1 MARIM
6 VAYDGSDGA
15 RRALQRVPVIARD
28 GDVVALVGVEPPI
41 PGGAAKADDPDV
53 GSNAV
58 AAMRAAMDEAVEFLA
73 GKGINAS
80 VVQLNGHV
88 HDEIVQAAEAG
99 DFDLLVVGSR
109 NERGLR
115 RMLLGSTTTKIAQ
128 DAPCDVYIVH

>member
-15 RRALQRVPVIARD
+15 RRALQRVPSIARD

-41 PGGAAKADDPDV
+41 PGGAAMADNPDA
-53 GSNAV
+53 STNAV
-58 AAMRAAMDEAVEFLA
+58 EAMRAAMDEAVEFLA
-73 GKGINAS
+73 GKGIKAS

-88 HDEIVQAAEAG
+88 HDEIIQAAEAG
-99 DFDLLVVGSR
+99 NFDILVVGSR

-115 RMLLGSTTTKIAQ
+115 RMILGSTTSKIAH

>member
-15 RRALQRVPVIARD
+15 HRALQRVPAIAHD

-41 PGGAAKADDPDV
+41 PGGAAMADNPDV

-58 AAMRAAMDEAVEFLA
+58 AAMRAAMDEAVEFLE
-73 GKGINAS
+73 GKGIKAS

-88 HDEIVQAAEAG
+88 HDEIIQAAEAG
-99 DFDLLVVGSR
+99 NFDILVVGSR